1 MRLVDLRIS
10 HYKSLSDI
18 ELTDIQPLTVLVGC
32 NGVGKSNLADALRF
46 LRDAVVQGLDHAVST
61 RGGIGL
67 IRQYSPRKPYQVT
80 FDFGFA
86 EDNDTEHLTRYQLT
100 LTSLRE
106 GDFRIERERCEWLD
120 NLDPLAKLRKANDG
134 QRIDETDQP
143 MRFDREANG
152 KVSLKY
158 GGKPLQHL
166 QRTAIP
172 SDTLALGS
180 FVSTE
185 TFALRGVTLGGH
197 RLRRFVEDFR
207 FSTIYPNTLRQPA
220 PPDTDPIL
228 KENGANWASI
238 LRNMKKTSRGK
249 QAWEQVREMMQV
261 VMPQLED
268 ISPVAVGG
276 FILPRFKVRE
286 TSGEAHLFD
295 PSQISDGTL
304 RILGILLALYQTP
317 PPSLMVIEE
326 PEQTV
331 NPALLAVLADAFR
344 ECSERT
350 QILITSHSP
359 HLVDLFP
366 TENIRVVT
374 MQDGETRIAKIRASQ
389 QEAVKEHLLSL
400 EQIMAAEGLQPE
412 DV

>member
-18 ELTDIQPLTVLVGC
+18 ALTDIQPVTVLVGC
-32 NGVGKSNLADALRF
+32 NGVGKSNIADALRF
-46 LRDAVVQGLDHAVST
+46 LRDALSQGLDHAVST
-61 RGGIGL
+61 RGGISL
-67 IRQYSPRKPYQVT
+67 IRQYSPRKPFQIS
-80 FDFGFA
+80 FDFGFTE
-86 EDNDTEHLTRYQLT
+86 EDNAAHVARYQLT

-106 GDFRIERERCEWLD
+106 GNFRVERERCEWFGPGD
-120 NLDPLAKLRKANDG
+120 FSFNA
-134 QRIDETDQP
+134 ETDE
-143 MRFDREANG
+143 MVECDFESMLAERNTEGRIN
-152 KVSLKY
+152 LKI
-158 GGKPLQHL
+158 GGKLIEQENERPTLPD
-166 QRTAIP
+166 A
-172 SDTLALGS
+172 LALGKHLTWHKLAPVQ
-180 FVSTE
+180 F
-185 TFALRGVTLGGH
+185 GGTS
-197 RLRRFVEDFR
+197 LVDFILNFR
-207 FSTIYPNTLRQPA
+207 FSSIYPNTLRQPA
-220 PPDTDPIL
+220 PPDTDLFL

-268 ISPVAVGG
+268 ISPTAVGG

-286 TSGEAHLFD
+286 ASGEAHLFD

-317 PPSLMVIEE
+317 HPSLMVIEE

-350 QILITSHSP
+350 QLLITSHSP

-389 QEAVKEHLLSL
+389 QEAIKEHLLSL

-412 DV
+412 DA

>member
-18 ELTDIQPLTVLVGC
+18 TLTDIQPLTVLVGC

-67 IRQYSPRKPYQVT
+67 IRQYSPRKPYQIS

-86 EDNDTEHLTRYQLT
+86 EDDDEALTARYQLT

-106 GDFRIERERCEWLD
+106 GNFRVERERCEWVGPTHFSFDAETEEMTGCDLEPMLAERNVEGRI
-120 NLDPLAKLRKANDG
+120 NLNVAG
-134 QRIDETDQP
+134 QAIALESE
-143 MRFDREANG
+143 RFIAPDA
-152 KVSLKY
+152 
-158 GGKPLQHL
+158 
-166 QRTAIP
+166 
-172 SDTLALGS
+172 LALGHRLAWLDLAPVE
-180 FVSTE
+180 FGGT
-185 TFALRGVTLGGH
+185 ALRD
-197 RLRRFVEDFR
+197 FVLNFR
-207 FSTIYPNTLRQPA
+207 FSSIYPNTLRHPA

-238 LRNMKKTSRGK
+238 LRSMKKTSRGK

-268 ISPVAVGG
+268 ISPLAVGG

-286 TSGEAHLFD
+286 ASGEVHQFD

-317 PPSLMVIEE
+317 HPSLMVIEE

-350 QILITSHSP
+350 QLLITSHSP

-389 QEAVKEHLLSL
+389 QEAIKEHLLSL

-412 DV
+412 DA

>member
-18 ELTDIQPLTVLVGC
+18 ALTDIQPVTVLVGC
-32 NGVGKSNLADALRF
+32 NGVGKSNVADALRF
-46 LRDAVVQGLDHAVST
+46 LRDALSQGLDHAVST
-61 RGGIGL
+61 RGGISL
-67 IRQYSPRKPYQVT
+67 IRQYSPTKPYQIS

-86 EDNDTEHLTRYQLT
+86 EDSDFSAVARYQLT

-106 GDFRIERERCEWLD
+106 GNFRVERERCEWIGPTNVDYD
-120 NLDPLAKLRKANDG
+120 NETGKVVEYDFEPMLAERNSEG
-134 QRIDETDQP
+134 R
-143 MRFDREANG
+143 
-152 KVSLKY
+152 VSLKRS
-158 GGKPLQHL
+158 GKIVRLDNERLTPPD
-166 QRTAIP
+166 A
-172 SDTLALGS
+172 LALGS
-180 FVSTE
+180 RIIWLEFIAINFGSTDLLQ
-185 TFALRGVTLGGH
+185 FILN
-197 RLRRFVEDFR
+197 FR
-207 FSTIYPNTLRQPA
+207 FSSIYPNTLRQPA

-268 ISPVAVGG
+268 ISPQAVGG

-317 PPSLMVIEE
+317 HPSLMVIEE

-412 DV
+412 DA

>member
-18 ELTDIQPLTVLVGC
+18 ELTDIQPVTVLVGC
-32 NGVGKSNLADALRF
+32 NGVGKSNLTDALRF

-67 IRQYSPRKPYQVT
+67 IRQYSPRKPFQIS

-86 EDNDTEHLTRYQLT
+86 EDDDEALTARYQLT

-106 GDFRIERERCEWLD
+106 GNFRVERERCEWISPTEFEFNDESNALVEREFK
-120 NLDPLAKLRKANDG
+120 PMLAERNSEGHLTLKVGGQLVSLENEYLIQHDALAFGGRISWHEFGGIYFGGPKLRNF
-134 QRIDETDQP
+134 IL
-143 MRFDREANG
+143 N
-152 KVSLKY
+152 
-158 GGKPLQHL
+158 
-166 QRTAIP
+166 
-172 SDTLALGS
+172 
-180 FVSTE
+180 
-185 TFALRGVTLGGH
+185 
-197 RLRRFVEDFR
+197 FR
-207 FSTIYPNTLRQPA
+207 FSSIYPNTLRKA
-220 PPDTDPIL
+220 LPPDTDPVL
-228 KENGANWASI
+228 KEDGANWASI

-249 QAWEQVREMMQV
+249 RAWEQVREMMQV

-286 TSGEAHLFD
+286 ASGEAHLFD

-317 PPSLMVIEE
+317 HPSRMVTEE

-389 QEAVKEHLLSL
+389 QEAIKEHLLSL

-412 DV
+412 DA

>member
-18 ELTDIQPLTVLVGC
+18 ALTDIQPVTVLVGC
-32 NGVGKSNLADALRF
+32 NGVGKSNVADALRF
-46 LRDAVVQGLDHAVST
+46 LRDALSQGLDHAVST
-61 RGGIGL
+61 RGGISL
-67 IRQYSPRKPYQVT
+67 IRQYSPTKPYQIS

-86 EDNDTEHLTRYQLT
+86 EDSDFSAVARYQLT

-106 GDFRIERERCEWLD
+106 GNFRVERERCEWIGPTNVDYD
-120 NLDPLAKLRKANDG
+120 NETGKVVEYDFEPMLAERNSEG
-134 QRIDETDQP
+134 R
-143 MRFDREANG
+143 
-152 KVSLKY
+152 VSLKRS
-158 GGKPLQHL
+158 GKIVRLDNERLTPPD
-166 QRTAIP
+166 A
-172 SDTLALGS
+172 LALGS
-180 FVSTE
+180 RIIWLEFIAINFGSTDLLQ
-185 TFALRGVTLGGH
+185 FILN
-197 RLRRFVEDFR
+197 FR
-207 FSTIYPNTLRQPA
+207 FSSIYPNTLRQPA

-317 PPSLMVIEE
+317 HPSLMVIEE

-412 DV
+412 DA

>member
-18 ELTDIQPLTVLVGC
+18 ALTDIQPVTVLVGC

-67 IRQYSPRKPYQVT
+67 IRQYSPTKPYQIS

-86 EDNDTEHLTRYQLT
+86 EDDDEAPTARYQLT

-106 GDFRIERERCEWLD
+106 GNFQVERETCKWFENRYISDDQYEFERLSSGLIKINGAWTNHQL
-120 NLDPLAKLRKANDG
+120 P
-134 QRIDETDQP
+134 ID
-143 MRFDREANG
+143 
-152 KVSLKY
+152 V
-158 GGKPLQHL
+158 
-166 QRTAIP
+166 
-172 SDTLALGS
+172 LALG
-180 FVSTE
+180 F
-185 TFALRGVTLGGH
+185 RVTTPSGL
-197 RLRRFVEDFR
+197 LQLASPLIPVISNFR
-207 FSTIYPNTLRQPA
+207 FSAIYPNTLRQPA

-249 QAWEQVREMMQV
+249 LAWEQVREMMQV

-317 PPSLMVIEE
+317 HPSLMVIEE

-389 QEAVKEHLLSL
+389 QEAIKEHLLSL

-412 DV
+412 DA

>member
-18 ELTDIQPLTVLVGC
+18 ALTDIQPVTVLVGC
-32 NGVGKSNLADALRF
+32 NGVGKSNMADALRF

-67 IRQYSPRKPYQVT
+67 IRQYSPRKPYQVS

-86 EDNDTEHLTRYQLT
+86 EEDKAAHLTRYQLT
-100 LTSLRE
+100 LSSLRE
-106 GDFRIERERCEWLD
+106 GNFRVERERCEWFVPNDYVFDGESLELFESDFKAILAERNAEGHITLKDAGIELPLD
-120 NLDPLAKLRKANDG
+120 SNYS
-134 QRIDETDQP
+134 
-143 MRFDREANG
+143 
-152 KVSLKY
+152 VS
-158 GGKPLQHL
+158 P
-166 QRTAIP
+166 
-172 SDTLALGS
+172 DTLALGTGLIKKYGLTTAS
-180 FVSTE
+180 FGST
-185 TFALRGVTLGGH
+185 TLH
-197 RLRRFVEDFR
+197 DFIRNFR
-207 FSTIYPNTLRQPA
+207 FSSIYPNTLRQPA

-238 LRNMKKTSRGK
+238 LRKMKQTSRGK

-317 PPSLMVIEE
+317 HPSLMVIEE

-350 QILITSHSP
+350 QLLITSHSP

-389 QEAVKEHLLSL
+389 QEAIKEHLLSL

-412 DV
+412 DA

>member
-1 MRLVDLRIS
+1 MRLVDLSIS

-18 ELTDIQPLTVLVGC
+18 ALTDIQPVTVLVGC

-46 LRDAVVQGLDHAVST
+46 LRDAVSQGLDHAVST

-67 IRQYSPRKPYQVT
+67 IRQYSPTKPFQIS

-86 EDNDTEHLTRYQLT
+86 EKDEPLHVARYQLT

-106 GDFRIERERCEWLD
+106 GNFRVERERCEWFGPTASFFD
-120 NLDPLAKLRKANDG
+120 ASEEDMVDCDFKAMQVERNSSG
-134 QRIDETDQP
+134 L
-143 MRFDREANG
+143 
-152 KVSLKY
+152 VSLKVS
-158 GGKPLQHL
+158 GKLVALDNERPIQLD
-166 QRTAIP
+166 A
-172 SDTLALGS
+172 LAFGNRLTWLEMAPVHFGS
-180 FVSTE
+180 QK
-185 TFALRGVTLGGH
+185 LRDFILN
-197 RLRRFVEDFR
+197 FR
-207 FSTIYPNTLRQPA
+207 FSAIYPNTLRQPA

-268 ISPVAVGG
+268 ISPQAVGG

-286 TSGEAHLFD
+286 ASGEAHLFD

-317 PPSLMVIEE
+317 HPSLMVIEE

-331 NPALLAVLADAFR
+331 NPALLALLADAFR
-344 ECSERT
+344 EVSERT
-350 QILITSHSP
+350 QLLITSHSP
-359 HLVDLFP
+359 HLIDCFEP
-366 TENIRVVT
+366 ENIQVVT
-374 MQDGETRIAKIRASQ
+374 MQNGETRISPIRASQ
-389 QEAVKEHLLSL
+389 REAVKEHLLSL
-400 EQIMAAEGLQPE
+400 EQIMSSEGLLPE
-412 DV
+412 DA

>member
-18 ELTDIQPLTVLVGC
+18 ALTDIQPVTVLVGC

-67 IRQYSPRKPYQVT
+67 IRQYSPRKPFQIS

-86 EDNDTEHLTRYQLT
+86 EDDDVALTARYQLT

-106 GDFRIERERCEWLD
+106 GNFRVERERCEWSGPTNFGFNEESEEMFGYAFEPMVAERNAEGRI
-120 NLDPLAKLRKANDG
+120 NLKIAG
-134 QRIDETDQP
+134 QAIALESER
-143 MRFDREANG
+143 
-152 KVSLKY
+152 L
-158 GGKPLQHL
+158 
-166 QRTAIP
+166 TA
-172 SDTLALGS
+172 SDTLALGNHLAWFETAPIKFGGAS
-180 FVSTE
+180 LRDFV
-185 TFALRGVTLGGH
+185 LN
-197 RLRRFVEDFR
+197 FR
-207 FSTIYPNTLRQPA
+207 FSSIYPNTLRQPA

-268 ISPVAVGG
+268 ISPLAVGG

-286 TSGEAHLFD
+286 ASGEVHQFD

-317 PPSLMVIEE
+317 HPSLMVIEE

-350 QILITSHSP
+350 QLLITSHSP

-374 MQDGETRIAKIRASQ
+374 MQNGETRIAKIRASQ
-389 QEAVKEHLLSL
+389 QEAIKEHLLSL

-412 DV
+412 DA

>member
-10 HYKSLSDI
+10 HYKSLSDVV
-18 ELTDIQPLTVLVGC
+18 LTDIQPITVLVGC
-32 NGVGKSNLADALRF
+32 NGVGKSNFADALRF
-46 LRDAVVQGLDHAVST
+46 LRDAVSQGLDHAVST

-67 IRQYSPRKPYQVT
+67 IRQYSPTKPYQIS

-86 EDNDTEHLTRYQLT
+86 EDNDPSRVARYQLT

-106 GDFRIERERCEWLD
+106 GNFRVERERCEWIGPTGFAFD
-120 NLDPLAKLRKANDG
+120 HDG
-134 QRIDETDQP
+134 EIVDCD
-143 MRFDREANG
+143 FEAISAERNAEG
-152 KVSLKY
+152 HVSLKIA
-158 GGKPLQHL
+158 GKALTPDSDRPVPQ
-166 QRTAIP
+166 
-172 SDTLALGS
+172 DTLALGNHLPLTAIAPVH
-180 FVSTE
+180 FGGQ
-185 TFALRGVTLGGH
+185 ALRDFILN
-197 RLRRFVEDFR
+197 FR
-207 FSTIYPNTLRQPA
+207 FSSIYPNTLRQPA

-268 ISPVAVGG
+268 ISPQAVGG

-317 PPSLMVIEE
+317 HPSLMVIEE

-350 QILITSHSP
+350 QLLITSHSP

-374 MQDGETRIAKIRASQ
+374 MQDGETRIAKIRISQ
-389 QEAVKEHLLSL
+389 QEAIKEHLLSL

-412 DV
+412 DA